1 MTTHLQNSMQS
12 LMQTLASKEPF
23 YVRCIKPNEVKSPSA
38 FDDKRVEHQI
48 RSVIPKVIFTQP
60 KFFDGERWT
69 FLAWLEKGSL
79 FKSLHCSSAIFSSF
93 ERM

>member
-1 MTTHLQNSMQS
+1 MISLQNSMQS

-48 RSVIPKVIFTQP
+48 RLVQISFRISIYHAQP
-60 KFFDGERWT
+60 KMLACIKHERENLT
-69 FLAWLEKGSL
+69 LVPSRVESGVL
-79 FKSLHCSSAIFSSF
+79 F
-93 ERM
+93 

>member
-1 MTTHLQNSMQS
+1 MASFQNSMQS

-48 RSVIPKVIFTQP
+48 RSVQASFRVIIYHAQP
-60 KFFDGERWT
+60 KMVSCTKHE
-69 FLAWLEKGSL
+69 
-79 FKSLHCSSAIFSSF
+79 
-93 ERM
+93 

>member
-1 MTTHLQNSMQS
+1 MQS

-48 RSVIPKVIFTQP
+48 RSDIPSGFTWLFCP
-60 KFFDGERWT
+60 KYSILTQNIKKF
-69 FLAWLEKGSL
+69 
-79 FKSLHCSSAIFSSF
+79 
-93 ERM
+93 

>member
-1 MTTHLQNSMQS
+1 MQS

-48 RSVIPKVIFTQP
+48 RSVQVLFRVMLLIYLPHF
-60 KFFDGERWT
+60 RH
-69 FLAWLEKGSL
+69 LA
-79 FKSLHCSSAIFSSF
+79 

>member
-1 MTTHLQNSMQS
+1 MNHKSIIMSSLQNSMQS

-48 RSVIPKVIFTQP
+48 RSVQV
-60 KFFDGERWT
+60 
-69 FLAWLEKGSL
+69 
-79 FKSLHCSSAIFSSF
+79 SF
-93 ERM
+93 RVSIYRAKLKMVCCTKHE